1 MGNETSVE
9 AHQPLAQKHL
19 TITLERPD
27 VLALMDIDGDH
38 GVAYQLIKNSW
49 LDEIID
55 VKKVMYMHC
64 FQLPNKPFST
74 PLLTSV
80 NNPAYI
86 QANARVRHAFCNVL
100 GKMDEMG
107 IKLITTAYLGKIFTR
122 TTMFFQR
129 SINNA
134 HDQSYNPVNAE
145 ERFLC
150 VAIRSYNSL
159 LIPASPAYCRF
170 PVSWVHHEFS
180 SLIEKEDINDD
191 YMEITFKEAP
201 FAPYQTNY
209 ESMIHA
215 KRLFLGL
222 VRQLS
227 QRGYEYVAP
236 ISVKGGSRN
245 DTMLFRM
252 TRQPPPTDKVYFF
265 ISPEEKNR
273 LRLYEAPPG
282 VADIVRKSI
291 SAITLKEVKRPYMGC
306 IEVLFAGQPFYA
318 DSKLLTQTQL
328 DILEMIGNL
337 WIAGY
342 KLVGS
347 LQTTLNMCEKT
358 RKKNGS
364 DVKWERNGKS
374 ARENHTL
381 FAFLS
386 LSAPFLFL
394 RSLASFGFFCQ
405 AGKNSLQ
412 RKKQEKKEAV
422 MLFENTTEE
431 PVPMF
436 AVSFQRADTI
446 QVISAPGKIRTLI
459 REIVLGHWTK
469 GIQEEFE
476 IVKGMAIKLR
486 GRPFGSRDVS
496 ADCQHGLHMLLF
508 IVDTLYKV
516 GWKLKT
522 TLDVGGK
529 PVSDGEMA
537 YIEDGV
543 MLIFVAAPND
553 DDCGKNGKVHGVDF

>member
-347 LQTTLNMCEKT
+347 LQTTLNMCEK
-358 RKKNGS
+358 
-364 DVKWERNGKS
+364 
-374 ARENHTL
+374 
-381 FAFLS
+381 
-386 LSAPFLFL
+386 
-394 RSLASFGFFCQ
+394 
-405 AGKNSLQ
+405 
-412 RKKQEKKEAV
+412 AV